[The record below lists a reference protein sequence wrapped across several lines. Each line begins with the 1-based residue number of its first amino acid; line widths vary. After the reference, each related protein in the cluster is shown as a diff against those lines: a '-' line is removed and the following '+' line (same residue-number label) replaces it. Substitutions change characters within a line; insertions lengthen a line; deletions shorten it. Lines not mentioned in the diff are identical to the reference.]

1 MNEKI
6 SPDEVRK
13 LLYYNPETGKIFHV
27 SDDSEAFTYI
37 HDNGYRRGYI
47 NRRRYYAH
55 RVAWAIHFGA
65 WPQKSIDHINHDRQD
80 NRLSNLREADHKTNG
95 RNRKLSSNNKSGFN
109 GVGWVKRVSM
119 WQARIKI
126 NGKLKHIGFYSDIT
140 DAVTAR
146 RRAEREHGFHENHG
160 RKEL

>member
-1 MNEKI
+1 
-6 SPDEVRK
+6 
-13 LLYYNPETGKIFHV
+13 
-27 SDDSEAFTYI
+27 
-37 HDNGYRRGYI
+37 
-47 NRRRYYAH
+47 
-55 RVAWAIHFGA
+55 
-65 WPQKSIDHINHDRQD
+65 
-80 NRLSNLREADHKTNG
+80 
-95 RNRKLSSNNKSGFN
+95 
-109 GVGWVKRVSM
+109 M